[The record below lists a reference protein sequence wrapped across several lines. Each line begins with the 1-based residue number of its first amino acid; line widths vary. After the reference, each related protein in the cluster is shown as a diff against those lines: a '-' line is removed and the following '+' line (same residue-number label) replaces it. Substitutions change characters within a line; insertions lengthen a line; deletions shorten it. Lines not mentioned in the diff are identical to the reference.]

1 MYGNKAEF
9 LWFMA
14 WSPRL
19 LSPSWWTNQ
28 LLWKASVGNWG
39 SSQQRVP
46 SLGPMSGHLH
56 PCSTPKCWSN
66 FNVVSALGVA
76 HPMSDE
82 LRGFAFLRTGRVWG
96 TTMPQWLLPKSQP
109 VQRHVVGVESW
120 CLVLCSTRTWYWNHS
135 QPDCLCLDSSPPMPF
150 QPLKFRAIEALKPAL
165 KCTDWHRLT
174 TLMSML
180 GGQLTARVG
189 YNNLRIGKT
198 SELYMED
205 LDHTRA
211 DSSELNAATAHC
223 GCWLKFHGYCTV
235 GWWYQDGIIV
245 SCLAWYQNYQNWT
258 SSSSQND
265 FRMTSVKLDQPRISA
280 SIWPMIW

>member
-150 QPLKFRAIEALKPAL
+150 QPLKFRAIEALKPTL

-189 YNNLRIGKT
+189 YNNLRIGKQVNYIWRIWT
-198 SELYMED
+198 TQEPTLLNWMQRQHIVLIEIPWVLYSWLMISGWYNSVVSGLVPKLPK
-205 LDHTRA
+205 LDVL
-211 DSSELNAATAHC
+211 EQPK
-223 GCWLKFHGYCTV
+223 WLPY
-235 GWWYQDGIIV
+235 
-245 SCLAWYQNYQNWT
+245 
-258 SSSSQND
+258 D
-265 FRMTSVKLDQPRISA
+265 FREIGPT
-280 SIWPMIW
+280 